1 MPAKTR
7 EELFVL
13 VLSHLRQ
20 GTERTATILE
30 ELGDAAQNN
39 EVKEALHA
47 RAFVTINI
55 LAKLDRVFKQI
66 GKTPVKLTGRLH
78 DVFVE
83 DFHRELAEIESPEGK
98 RLFVLARAHQLINL
112 RTGEYLVLIAAA
124 DSAGY
129 HGVGVLLESCL
140 ADTLAFIERNR
151 FLIRNVFEARVA
163 AAKSA

>member
-1 MPAKTR
+1 MPAKNR

-13 VLSHLRQ
+13 LLSHLRQ

-30 ELGDAAQNN
+30 ELGDAAQNP

-47 RAFVTINI
+47 RAFVTNKI
-55 LAKLDRVFKQI
+55 LATLDEAFKQM
-66 GKTPVKLTGRLH
+66 GQKPVTLPGRLQE
-78 DVFVE
+78 VFVE
-83 DFHRELAEIESPEGK
+83 DFRRELAEINSPEAR
-98 RLFVLARAHQLINL
+98 RLFVLAKAHQLINL

-124 DSAGY
+124 DASGH

-140 ADTLAFIERNR
+140 ADTQSFIERNR
-151 FLIRNVFEARVA
+151 RLIRNILEAKVA

>member
-1 MPAKTR
+1 MPAKNR
-7 EELFVL
+7 EELFAL
-13 VLSHLRQ
+13 LLSHLRQ

-30 ELGDAAQNN
+30 ELGDAAQNP

-47 RAFVTINI
+47 RAFVTNNI
-55 LAKLDRVFKQI
+55 LAKLDEAFKQI
-66 GKTPVKLTGRLH
+66 GQKPVKLTGRLH

-83 DFHRELAEIESPEGK
+83 DFRRELAEIESSEGK

-124 DSAGY
+124 DASGH

-140 ADTLAFIERNR
+140 ADTQSFIERNR
-151 FLIRNVFEARVA
+151 HLIRNIVEVKVA

>member
-1 MPAKTR
+1 MPARTR

-30 ELGDAAQNN
+30 ELGDAAQNP
-39 EVKEALHA
+39 EVREALHA
-47 RAFVTINI
+47 RAFVTTNI
-55 LAKLDRVFKQI
+55 LAKLDEAFKQI
-66 GKTPVKLTGRLH
+66 GQKPVKLTGRLH

-83 DFHRELAEIESPEGK
+83 DFRRELAEIESPEGK

-124 DSAGY
+124 DAAGY

-151 FLIRNVFEARVA
+151 FLIRNILEARVA